1 MKNVEM
7 GFAKCTEKIALLRK
21 KKTKE
26 NATKAGKR
34 KMLLN
39 LDILNVTFP
48 KMSLLQQRFQA
59 LKDPE

>member
-1 MKNVEM
+1 MQLKSCDNEKSIVRLVKEKCKKKFAMKNVEM
-7 GFAKCTEKIALLRK
+7 GFAKCTEKNSTIAQ

-39 LDILNVTFP
+39 
-48 KMSLLQQRFQA
+48 
-59 LKDPE
+59 